1 MLVTATDFK
10 ANLGHYLE
18 ASQESEVLITRNGQ
32 LFARLIGTQQSK
44 QEAFSALRGILPAHS
59 ELAEIKE
66 GRMRAH
72 ESHI

>member
-18 ASQESEVLITRNGQ
+18 ASQDNEVFITRNGQ

-44 QEAFSALRGILPAHS
+44 QEAFAALQGVLPSHS
-59 ELAEIKE
+59 SLAEIKE
-66 GRMRAH
+66 GRMKAH